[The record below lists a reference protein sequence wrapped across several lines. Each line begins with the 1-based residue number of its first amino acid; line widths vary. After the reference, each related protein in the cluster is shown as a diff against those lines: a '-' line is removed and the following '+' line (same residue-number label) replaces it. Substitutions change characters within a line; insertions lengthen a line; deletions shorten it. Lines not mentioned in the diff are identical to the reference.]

1 MNYYQFHIGD
11 YISHTSHLSD
21 AEDIAYRRMLDLYYM
36 TEMPLPDAATVARRV
51 KSTPEI
57 VQSILSEFFIQGKD
71 GWRNKRCDAEID
83 AYQNK
88 ISKASA
94 AGRASVAAKKANK
107 INGDLTDVQRSLNAC
122 STDVQLTNNHK
133 PITNNQEPINKTN
146 SNHQK
151 KNRSASLAEFDLFW
165 NEYPRRVGKGSAVKA
180 FERALTKTDAKT
192 ITDGLDRWK
201 RSKDFPT
208 EERFIP
214 HAATWLNAE
223 RWLDIPAETTSGY
236 KIYTEEE
243 KLKIKQET
251 QEWLK
256 EWKKSR
262 DQNQQTSGR

>member
-1 MNYYQFHIGD
+1 MDKKLTLKIKNW
-11 YISHTSHLSD
+11 
-21 AEDIAYRRMLDLYYM
+21 
-36 TEMPLPDAATVARRV
+36 
-51 KSTPEI
+51 
-57 VQSILSEFFIQGKD
+57 SEFQHYKDRNPIWIKLHRSLLNDFHWQQLPIASKALAPMLWLVASERENATIIDSVEAIAWRAGFPADQFVSALKPLIDNGFI
-71 GWRNKRCDAEID
+71 ID
-83 AYQNK
+83 ASNTLADCYQHASLETETETKKEKINTPSKK
-88 ISKASA
+88 IS
-94 AGRASVAAKKANK
+94 
-107 INGDLTDVQRSLNAC
+107 
-122 STDVQLTNNHK
+122 
-133 PITNNQEPINKTN
+133 
-146 SNHQK
+146 
-151 KNRSASLAEFDLFW
+151 RSASLAEFDLFW

-243 KLKIKQET
+243 KLKVKQET

>member
-1 MNYYQFHIGD
+1 M
-11 YISHTSHLSD
+11 
-21 AEDIAYRRMLDLYYM
+21 AKRM
-36 TEMPLPDAATVARRV
+36 EE
-51 KSTPEI
+51 K
-57 VQSILSEFFIQGKD
+57 QG
-71 GWRNKRCDAEID
+71 
-83 AYQNK
+83 
-88 ISKASA
+88 S
-94 AGRASVAAKKANK
+94 
-107 INGDLTDVQRSLNAC
+107 
-122 STDVQLTNNHK
+122 
-133 PITNNQEPINKTN
+133 EPINKTN

-151 KNRSASLAEFDLFW
+151 KNRSASLAEFDQFW

-180 FERALTKTDAKT
+180 FERAMTKTDAKT
-192 ITDGLDRWK
+192 IADGLDRWK

-223 RWLDIPAETTSGY
+223 RWLDIPAETTNGY